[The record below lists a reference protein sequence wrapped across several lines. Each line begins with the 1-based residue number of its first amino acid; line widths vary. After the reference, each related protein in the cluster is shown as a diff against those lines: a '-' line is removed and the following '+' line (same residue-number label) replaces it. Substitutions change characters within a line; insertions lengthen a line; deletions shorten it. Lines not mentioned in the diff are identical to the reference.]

1 MARPAKHPP
10 EDFYNGEAMRHLNM
24 NLARALDHSP
34 KEVELLHT
42 HIIKS
47 IHTLGPKAMSMPQHE
62 LVQAIYQPS
71 VAAMTKS
78 KTASKAIDR
87 IIANY
92 DKLPATPTI
101 RLARNGKNSIAL
113 AILAGLVIGALIVG
127 AVCLYYAAR
136 Y

>member
-1 MARPAKHPP
+1 MAKASKHPP
-10 EDFYNGEAMRHLNM
+10 EDFYNGEAMRHLTI

-47 IHTLGPKAMSMPQHE
+47 IHALGPTAMSMPQHE
-62 LVQAIYQPS
+62 LVQAVYQPS
-71 VAAMTKS
+71 VTSMTKS
-78 KTASKAIDR
+78 KTANKALDK

-101 RLARNGKNSIAL
+101 RLAKDGNNSIAL

>member
-1 MARPAKHPP
+1 MANPAKHPP
-10 EDFYNGEAMRHLNM
+10 EDFYNGEAMRHLHM

-42 HIIKS
+42 HIIES
-47 IHTLGPKAMSMPQHE
+47 IHALGPTARSMCQHE
-62 LVQAIYQPS
+62 LVQAVYQPS
-71 VAAMTKS
+71 VAAITKS
-78 KTASKAIDR
+78 KTASSALDR

-92 DKLPATPTI
+92 DKLPSTPTI
-101 RLARNGKNSIAL
+101 RLAKDGENSIL
-113 AILAGLVIGALIVG
+113 IAIAIGLVCGALIVG